1 MRHDV
6 LIWQE
11 FLQHLVAH
19 IGSIVRQKK
28 KGHEETLHPCPFL
41 LHAEPTYS
49 CKRLNLYRQRFS
61 GVRAF
66 LEFVYPALFS
76 AQKNK
81 SNEKT
86 KWKKSGI
93 KRTGE
98 HITEQQKRVNVR
110 ET

>member
-28 KGHEETLHPCPFL
+28 KYEETLHPYPFL

-49 CKRLNLYRQRFS
+49 CKRLNLCRQRFS

-76 AQKNK
+76 AKKDK
-81 SNEKT
+81 SNEKNEV
-86 KWKKSGI
+86 KKSGI

-98 HITEQQKRVNVR
+98 RITE
-110 ET
+110 

>member
-1 MRHDV
+1 MANASRCFDMARIFAAPRSTHW
-6 LIWQE
+6 IHRATE
-11 FLQHLVAH
+11 
-19 IGSIVRQKK
+19 K

-76 AQKNK
+76 AQKDK

-86 KWKKSGI
+86 K
-93 KRTGE
+93 
-98 HITEQQKRVNVR
+98 
-110 ET
+110 